1 MRKLKKLAKQA
12 FDSMVGVGW
21 YTDSTNGT
29 FEKGYI
35 AGYNQAIKE
44 VEENTKKLGKP
55 ND

>member
-12 FDSMVGVGW
+12 FDSMVGDGW
-21 YTDSTNGT
+21 YTDSTGGT

-35 AGYNQAIKE
+35 AGYNEAIKYT
-44 VEENTKKLGKP
+44 VENSKKLEKT